1 MLPAKRRAENAAR
14 AVQQA
19 ATVAAIK
26 KYTTKKF
33 ILFALTLLLLSACAS
48 RRSVQVLDL
57 PPRPAPVAPQA
68 ALKPIP
74 PAGYFLTRLS
84 EIFRP

>member
-57 PPRPAPVAPQA
+57 PRRPTPMAPQA
-68 ALKPIP
+68 ALQPIP
-74 PAGYFLTRLS
+74 PAGYVLVRWR
-84 EIFRP
+84 EIFKP